1 MSPEPQP
8 RAERVEST
16 DLGHPALRRDELVAL
31 AELVRDACAGDLT
44 IGLTDGGGEVG
55 HTPEAFA
62 EFAER
67 AEFAGRSEKSR
78 LRELFI
84 TGRRGRTHVTVILG
98 HDSRVRVSEP
108 DAVAKEAVAAMVEVV
123 RGHQRRFTDR
133 AWTGILLGV
142 LGLLVTVGYTGV
154 IMGQGLIGTGYGLG
168 VVALLVVSLGFVL
181 WGQSNPRDGE
191 GARIVNTPRR

>member
-1 MSPEPQP
+1 MSPERRP
-8 RAERVEST
+8 RAERVETT
-16 DLGHPALRRDELVAL
+16 DLGHPALRRNELVAL
-31 AELVRDACAGDLT
+31 AELVRDACEGDLT

-55 HTPEAFA
+55 RTPQAFA

-67 AEFAGRSEKSR
+67 SEETR
-78 LRELFI
+78 PRELFI
-84 TGRRGRTHVTVILG
+84 AGRRGRTHVTVILG

-123 RGHQRRFTDR
+123 RDRQRRFTDR

-168 VVALLVVSLGFVL
+168 VVASLVVSLGFVL

>member
-1 MSPEPQP
+1 M
-8 RAERVEST
+8 
-16 DLGHPALRRDELVAL
+16 AL

-44 IGLTDGGGEVG
+44 IGLTDGGDEVG
-55 HTPEAFA
+55 HTPEVFA
-62 EFAER
+62 ELAESAER
-67 AEFAGRSEKSR
+67 SEESK

-84 TGRRGRTHVTVILG
+84 AGRRGRTHVTVILG
-98 HDSRVRVSEP
+98 HDSRVRVGEP

-154 IMGQGLIGTGYGLG
+154 IMDQGLIGTGYGLG

>member
-1 MSPEPQP
+1 MSLERQP

-44 IGLTDGGGEVG
+44 IGLTDGGNEVG
-55 HTPEAFA
+55 REVVQIAEAFA
-62 EFAER
+62 ELR
-67 AEFAGRSEKSR
+67 KRSEESKP
-78 LRELFI
+78 RELFI
-84 TGRRGRTHVTVILG
+84 SGRRGRTRVTVILG
-98 HDSRVRVSEP
+98 HDSRVRVTEP
-108 DAVAKEAVAAMVEVV
+108 DAASREAVAAMVEVV

-133 AWTGILLGV
+133 AWAGILLGV
-142 LGLLVTVGYTGV
+142 LGLLVTGGYTGV
-154 IMGQGLIGTGYGLG
+154 IIGQGLIGTGYGLG

-181 WGQSNPRDGE
+181 WGQSNPKDGE

>member
-1 MSPEPQP
+1 MTPEPQP
-8 RAERVEST
+8 RAARVEST

-44 IGLTDGGGEVG
+44 IGLTDGGDEVG
-55 HTPEAFA
+55 HTPQAFA
-62 EFAER
+62 ESAER
-67 AEFAGRSEKSR
+67 SEETKS
-78 LRELFI
+78 RELFI
-84 TGRRGRTHVTVILG
+84 AGRRGRTHVTVILG

-108 DAVAKEAVAAMVEVV
+108 DAVTKEAVAAMVEVV

-142 LGLLVTVGYTGV
+142 LGLLVTVGYTGA